1 MGTVM
6 TDLRWN
12 RFARLAALL
21 SLALAG
27 AAAHAQDAYNPAV
40 TGATTQA
47 DSGGASPPGSEQSTD
62 AAQAAPRSRGE
73 IHPYLEIAQV
83 LSADLNGGDTLTYTA
98 FAVGVDGYVE
108 TRRVAAQFGVRY
120 QQNVEWSGD
129 LANNSMLS
137 GTAQVGL
144 QVVPDLLSFDM
155 GALATHTA
163 GEGRALG
170 ATAQDASVNVYSF
183 YAGPT
188 LSTHAGALA
197 INAAYRFGYTNVDDD
212 RVLGTLADQYDEATV
227 HSLSA
232 SIGMGTNAGLPFGW
246 TIGGGYGREDSGGD
260 FGNRFEM
267 AYIRG
272 DVVFPVSPTF
282 ALTAGIGYEDIEASQ
297 RDFVRDGSGNVV
309 IGPGGLP
316 VPDPN
321 APRLLTYDM
330 DDIMYDAGFIW
341 RPGPRT
347 ELQARAGHRYGGTT
361 FTGSLSHRLNNNE
374 AISAVVFDTVETFG
388 QRIATNISALPNN
401 ADINIDPLTGNLS
414 GCVFGQAGG
423 GVCLADTLQT
433 ITPSTFRARGGSLI
447 FAGSRGLWSYGTGA
461 SYTHHRYF
469 LPASAVNTQFVS
481 EDEVFGISASLGRQL
496 TRVSNV
502 NVSAYA
508 SWYESDLALFNDVTT
523 VGSTLSYDHRFM
535 LDRLQLLAA
544 MGLYNSDNGIDDAA
558 NFSALLGLR
567 YTFW

>member
-1 MGTVM
+1 MGTAM

-12 RFARLAALL
+12 RFSRLAALL
-21 SLALAG
+21 SFALAG
-27 AAAHAQDAYNPAV
+27 TAAHAQEAFNPAV
-40 TGATTQA
+40 TGGTTQA
-47 DSGGASPPGSEQSTD
+47 DSGGAPPPGAEQAAE
-62 AAQAAPRSRGE
+62 AAQAPPRSRGE
-73 IHPYLEIAQV
+73 IHPYLEIAQT
-83 LSADLNGGDTLTYTA
+83 LSADLNGGDTLTYTS
-98 FAVGVDGYVE
+98 FAVGVDGHVE

-137 GTAQVGL
+137 GTAQAHLEVA
-144 QVVPDLLSFDM
+144 PNLLSFDV

-188 LSTHAGALA
+188 LSTYAGALA
-197 INAAYRFGYTNVDDD
+197 INAAYRFGYVTVDDD
-212 RVLGTLADQYDEATV
+212 RVLGTLGEEFDNATS
-227 HSLSA
+227 HNFTA
-232 SIGMGTNAGLPFGW
+232 SVGMGTSAGLPFGW
-246 TIGGGYGREDSGGD
+246 TIGGGYGREDSGGI

-297 RDFVRDGSGNVV
+297 HDFVRDATGNVV
-309 IGPGGLP
+309 IGPNGIP

-330 DDIMYDAGFIW
+330 DDVMYDAGIIW

-361 FTGSLSHRLNNNE
+361 FTGSLSHQLNSHE
-374 AISAVVFDTVETFG
+374 AINAVVFDTVETFG
-388 QRIATNISALPNN
+388 RQVSTNISALPSDAN
-401 ADINIDPLTGNLS
+401 INIDPLTGNLS
-414 GCVFGQAGG
+414 GCVFGANGG
-423 GVCLADTLQT
+423 GTCLTDTLQS
-433 ITPSTFRARGGSLI
+433 ISPSTFRARGGNI
-447 FAGSRGLWSYGTGA
+447 VFAGSRGLWNYGMGA
-461 SYTHHRYF
+461 GYTHHRYF
-469 LPASAVNTQFVS
+469 LPTSPVNVAFAS
-481 EDEVFGISASLGRQL
+481 EDETYGVSASIGRQL

-508 SWYESDLALFNDVTT
+508 SWYDRDAVAFQDVTT
-523 VGSTLSYDHRFM
+523 VGTTISYDHRFL

-544 MGLYNSDNGIDDAA
+544 LGLYNSDNGINDTAVL
-558 NFSALLGLR
+558 SALVGLR
-567 YTFW
+567 YTF